1 MVFMVSSK
9 YFPAD
14 YLLNSKEPLTF
25 VFAFSEKKLHVV
37 RDIFILLSY
46 NK

>member
-25 VFAFSEKKLHVV
+25 VFAFSEKDAAHAA
-37 RDIFILLSY
+37 LLREPSAG
-46 NK
+46 